1 MRQCALRPC
10 IYMTLLHYAGYM
22 STAVKAMQMQLIKLL
37 TTTSLIP
44 CASCPWE
51 ARACAAAASHV
62 SFHKSLEILKFLHEN
77 GCPWDAQAPKAA
89 CYDRSLTTVR
99 YLHEQGCPFDTSAFA
114 AAACVSH
121 LDILSYMH
129 EHGKPWDA
137 TACTEAAGRGHL
149 DALRYLDEHGC
160 PHDGLAACNAA
171 ARGGHINTLRYMHE
185 LSWPWDA
192 VRACE
197 MAAVSG
203 SVDMI
208 KYIVEQDSLVLTAAQ
223 LTKMLNAAG
232 QFSKLG
238 AAQWLRQ
245 EGAQWPA
252 ALIYNDHYSP
262 QWSRAYSW
270 HGDTLAWARE
280 QGCTSSI
287 DMNVSLR
294 IQHNTASLTHGTHY
308 HSTVD

>member
-1 MRQCALRPC
+1 MREQGCVLD
-10 IYMTLLHYAGYM
+10 
-22 STAVKAMQMQLIKLL
+22 IKL
-37 TTTSLIP
+37 SRDS
-44 CASCPWE
+44 ASSGRLNVLCY
-51 ARACAAAASHV
+51 
-62 SFHKSLEILKFLHEN
+62 LHEQ
-77 GCPWDAQAPKAA
+77 GCPWDAEACTGAA
-89 CYDRSLTTVR
+89 RGGYLKVLR
-99 YLHEQGCPFDTSAFA
+99 YLHEQGCSWD
-114 AAACVSH
+114 AAAC
-121 LDILSYMH
+121 
-129 EHGKPWDA
+129 
-137 TACTEAAGRGHL
+137 TAAARGGHL
-149 DALRYLDEHGC
+149 STLRYLAEQGC
-160 PHDGLAACNAA
+160 SYDGVAACNAA
-171 ARGGHINTLRYMHE
+171 ACGGHIDTLRYMYE
-185 LSWPWDA
+185 RNWPWDA

-294 IQHNTASLTHGTHY
+294 IQHITLQ
-308 HSTVD
+308 V